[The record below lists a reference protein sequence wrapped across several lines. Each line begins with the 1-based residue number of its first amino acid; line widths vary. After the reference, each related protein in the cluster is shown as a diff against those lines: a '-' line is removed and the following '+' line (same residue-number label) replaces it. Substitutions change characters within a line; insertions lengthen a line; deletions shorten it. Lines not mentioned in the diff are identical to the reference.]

1 MSDDLFEDPRIDIV
15 FQEMMKQFD
24 ELGLPEH
31 EVVSALLAKLQKLDG
46 GMSQGARAGR
56 SGGYLQNIICAAFE
70 QFGVRRVKDNPE
82 YHYESNLWKR
92 KEKLLVEQPRIQG
105 IVPDFLYIDFW
116 KELRVAIECKQQVG
130 PGSADRKLSYA
141 IDDLLK
147 LPLSG
152 FWIAISGN
160 GFSKKVL
167 HTVQNK
173 IITANKKS
181 GIRGRLVADN
191 ILFRS
196 IEHLVEKGAI
206 I

>member
-1 MSDDLFEDPRIDIV
+1 MSDDLFEDPRIEIV
-15 FQEMMKQFD
+15 FQGMMKQLE

-31 EVVSALLAKLQKLDG
+31 EVVASLLAKLQKLDG

-56 SGGYLQNIICAAFE
+56 SGGYLQSIICAAFE
-70 QFGVRRVKDNPE
+70 QFGVRRVKDNHE
-82 YHYESNLWKR
+82 YHYESNIWKR
-92 KEKLLVEQPRIQG
+92 KEKFLIEQPRIQG

-116 KELRVAIECKQQVG
+116 KDLRLAIECKQQVG

-152 FWIAISGN
+152 FWIAISGD

-167 HTVQNK
+167 HVVQNK
-173 IITANKKS
+173 IVLANKKS
-181 GIRGRLVADN
+181 GIRGRLVSDN

-196 IEHLVEKGAI
+196 IEQLVERGVI

>member
-1 MSDDLFEDPRIDIV
+1 MSNGDFFEDPRIDIV
-15 FQEMMKQFD
+15 FQEMMKQFE

-31 EVVSALLAKLQKLDG
+31 EVVAALLTKLQKLDG

-82 YHYESNLWKR
+82 YHQSNIWKR
-92 KEKLLVEQPRIQG
+92 KEKFLIEQPRIQG

-116 KELRVAIECKQQVG
+116 KDLKLAIECKQQIG

-152 FWIAISGN
+152 FWIAISGD

-167 HTVQNK
+167 YNVQNK
-173 IITANKKS
+173 IVAANNKT
-181 GIRGRLVADN
+181 GIRGRLVSDN

-196 IEHLVEKGAI
+196 IEQLVERGVMI
-206 I
+206 